1 MAISFCRLGANGTAF
16 SLAVGA
22 WGGEDLQR
30 SVLVLGHGKKISDAF
45 N

>member
-1 MAISFCRLGANGTAF
+1 MAISFCRLGANDTAF
-16 SLAVGA
+16 LLAVGA

-30 SVLVLGHGKKISDAF
+30 SVVLGHGKKISDAF